1 MLLYLSSNSRPDIA
15 YAVNQCARFSSCPKL
30 CHEQAIKR
38 IAKYLIKTR
47 DKGLI
52 IQPDSELKLD
62 LYADADFAGQW
73 NLQNADDP
81 ASVKSRSGSIIT
93 LGNIPVLWSSK
104 LQTQIATSTMHAEYI
119 ALSNALRDLIPIQDL
134 LNEINGKFPLERIE
148 ETRIARVW
156 EDNEGAIKLAKKP
169 FPHVTPNSKHYGIK
183 YHWFREKLDELQIEI
198 NHIATHL
205 QKADIFTKGLP
216 KNEFEPKRRMLLGW

>member
-1 MLLYLSSNSRPDIA
+1 MLLYLCSNSQPDIA
-15 YAVNQCARFSSCPKL
+15 FAVNQCARFSSCPKL

-38 IAKYLIKTR
+38 IAKYLIKIR
-47 DKGLI
+47 NRGLI
-52 IQPDSELKLD
+52 IQPDVALRLD

-81 ASVKSRSGSIIT
+81 VSINSQSGSIIT

-104 LQTQIATSTMHAEYI
+104 LQTQIATSTMHAKYG

-134 LNEINGKFPLERIE
+134 LNEINEKFPIE
-148 ETRIARVW
+148 HIKETCIAKVW
-156 EDNEGAIKLAKKP
+156 EDNEAIKLAKKP
-169 FPHVTPNSKHYGIK
+169 FSHVTPNRKHYGIK
-183 YHWFREKLDELQIEI
+183 YHWFCEKLDELKIEI
-198 NHIATHL
+198 YHIKTHL

-216 KNEFEPKRRMLLGW
+216 TFC